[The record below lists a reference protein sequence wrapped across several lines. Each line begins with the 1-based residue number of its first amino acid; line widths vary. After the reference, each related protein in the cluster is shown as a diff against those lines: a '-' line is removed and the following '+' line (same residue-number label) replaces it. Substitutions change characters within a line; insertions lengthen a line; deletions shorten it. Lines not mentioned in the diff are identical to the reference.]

1 MEEKKYEAGKVE
13 ISSSEYRDLIK
24 DMVEAQMRASEA
36 RSEKWRVESERD
48 KLSQELALA
57 NKKIEELKSKIR
69 DLQTQVKYGSLVS
82 NPTTS
87 PTTSPK
93 PWWTEVTCMN
103 LHSNNTED
111 K

>member
-36 RSEKWRVESERD
+36 RSEKLRVESERD

-57 NKKIEELKSKIR
+57 NKKIEEVKSEIR
-69 DLQTQVKYGSLVS
+69 NLQTQVKYGSLVS
-82 NPTTS
+82 N